1 VRRLVLVVL
10 AAAAAT
16 VALAGPASAE
26 SHCYTLGV
34 PGQDHYEY
42 CTHLPIDP
50 NDILR

>member
-10 AAAAAT
+10 AAVAGAVAFAA
-16 VALAGPASAE
+16 PASAE

-42 CTHLPIDP
+42 CTQLPIDP
-50 NDILR
+50 NGILR